1 MIDFDLMRQAAA
13 EVGITLSDQ
22 QIQKLDT
29 YAALLVEWNE
39 KMNLTAITDP
49 HDVAVKHF
57 ADSLSAAPLLPSGK
71 FSLVDVG
78 TGAGFP
84 SVPLAIV
91 RPDMQVTLLD
101 SLNKRLVFLQ
111 EVCRELGLSAV
122 TVHARAEEGARR
134 KELREKFDVA
144 TARAVAALP
153 TLSEYCLPYVKVG
166 GQFLAMKGPG
176 AEDELTAAK
185 GAIKKLGGGE
195 ATAHKLRLPPNK
207 NGDREERVILC
218 IGKQFHTAP
227 AYPRQSAKIAKDPL
241 K

>member
-1 MIDFDLMRQAAA
+1 MIDFDLLRQAAA
-13 EVGITLSDQ
+13 EVGVTLSDQ

-57 ADSLSAAPLLPSGK
+57 ADSLSAAPLLPSSK

-134 KELREKFDVA
+134 
-144 TARAVAALP
+144 
-153 TLSEYCLPYVKVG
+153 
-166 GQFLAMKGPG
+166 
-176 AEDELTAAK
+176 
-185 GAIKKLGGGE
+185 
-195 ATAHKLRLPPNK
+195 
-207 NGDREERVILC
+207 
-218 IGKQFHTAP
+218 
-227 AYPRQSAKIAKDPL
+227 
-241 K
+241 